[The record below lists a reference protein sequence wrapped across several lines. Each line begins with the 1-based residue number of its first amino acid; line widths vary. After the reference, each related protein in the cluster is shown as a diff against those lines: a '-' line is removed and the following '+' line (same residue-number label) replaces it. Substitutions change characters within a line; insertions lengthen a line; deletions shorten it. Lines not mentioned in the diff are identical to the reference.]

1 MSGCNCGA
9 TRAERLNP
17 LKPGKL
23 GRCRFC
29 IYSSLVL
36 AVAGWAMYA
45 ALAGRP
51 GMEIPGYAVLAVA
64 LAATLLFAAHAGT
77 IAVRVIER
85 TAPTLPSSPRRAS

>member
-17 LKPGKL
+17 VKPGKL

-29 IYSSLVL
+29 IYSSLAL
-36 AVAGWAMYA
+36 AVSGWAAYT

-64 LAATLLFAAHAGT
+64 LAATLLFAAHIGV
-77 IAVRVIER
+77 IVLRQIER
-85 TAPTLPSSPRRAS
+85 AAPTLPSSQRRAS